1 MDAVLG
7 LAEES
12 VLDVANVVEGGL
24 SAGAR
29 ELMRM
34 VISWRNAPPPES
46 CATSYPD
53 PRHTFV
59 LASRVARRADVQ
71 IQQPRTI
78 GHVFGTKLTGARKS
92 KPPAPVGGGFRGW
105 A

>member
-34 VISWRNAPPPES
+34 VISWRNAPPRELRDIISRP
-46 CATSYPD
+46 TPHLR
-53 PRHTFV
+53 PR
-59 LASRVARRADVQ
+59 
-71 IQQPRTI
+71 QQ
-78 GHVFGTKLTGARKS
+78 GSEEG
-92 KPPAPVGGGFRGW
+92 
-105 A
+105 

>member
-34 VISWRNAPPPES
+34 VISWRNAPPPRAARHHIPTH
-46 CATSYPD
+46 ATPS
-53 PRHTFV
+53 
-59 LASRVARRADVQ
+59 S
-71 IQQPRTI
+71 
-78 GHVFGTKLTGARKS
+78 S
-92 KPPAPVGGGFRGW
+92 PAG
-105 A
+105 